1 MLKKIVLGTLL
12 VGLIGILVVG
22 AVIRTVEKTGNV
34 AEAREAGEGRGHSGD
49 SYAVDNAG
57 AGRGGNSRG
66 GGNGQ
71 AAGSTAERQYPNYE
85 DVPENWETFQGTV
98 VQAPEAG
105 TDLVIAV
112 EDGRELVVG
121 TGPGY
126 METEGFALQA
136 GEQVQVY
143 GYWDGD
149 ELKAAQITRLRDGET
164 ISLRDQAGRPAWAGS
179 GQRSAEQAAT
189 VSQGGRGQGGQG
201 QGGAVAP
208 GSAAGTGDAVGLA
221 EVSEWLTAQGIV
233 TSADSSALVVALAGG
248 EELVIDGRT
257 WTFAQEQGFWA
268 EPGDA
273 LTLLGF
279 DEDGDFEVG
288 QIDNDTTGQLVQIRA
303 ETGRPLWAGGGR
315 RGG

>member
-12 VGLIGILVVG
+12 VGLIGILVAG

-34 AEAREAGEGRGHSGD
+34 AEAREAGQGRGNGGESN
-49 SYAVDNAG
+49 AVDSAG

-71 AAGSTAERQYPNYE
+71 AAGTTAERQYLNYE
-85 DVPENWETFQGTV
+85 DVPENWETYQGTV

-112 EDGRELVVG
+112 DDGRELVVG

-126 METEGFALQA
+126 MEAEGFALQA

-179 GQRSAEQAAT
+179 GQRSTEQAAAG
-189 VSQGGRGQGGQG
+189 SQGGRGQGGAVTP
-201 QGGAVAP
+201 GG
-208 GSAAGTGDAVGLA
+208 AAGTGDAVGLA
-221 EVSEWLTAQGIV
+221 EVSEWLTAQGMV
-233 TSADSSALVVALAGG
+233 VSADSGALVVALAGG
-248 EELVIDGRT
+248 DELTIDGRT
-257 WTFAQEQGFWA
+257 WSYAQEQGFRA
-268 EPGDA
+268 DPGDVV
-273 LTLLGF
+273 TLVGF

-288 QIDNDTTGQLVQIRA
+288 QIGNDTTGQLVQIRE